1 MKILKLPCIFLV
13 CVVLFICLSSQTGAQ
28 EVTGYTMISAVE
40 LKKMRDSEKEILLI
54 DNRPYAAYKQ
64 EHIFG
69 AKHFEFPN
77 GNMDQ
82 WDASKTG
89 GKSKEDFIGLVG
101 GDKDK
106 PIVFYCTDEK

>member
-1 MKILKLPCIFLV
+1 MGCMI
-13 CVVLFICLSSQTGAQ
+13 LFICLLPKVWAQ
-28 EVTGYTMISAVE
+28 EVSGYTMVSAGE
-40 LKKMRDSEKEILLI
+40 LKKMRDSGTEILLI

-64 EHIFG
+64 EHILG

-77 GNMDQ
+77 GNMEQ

-89 GKSKEDFIGLVG
+89 GKSKEDFVGLVG
-101 GDKDK
+101 GNKDK